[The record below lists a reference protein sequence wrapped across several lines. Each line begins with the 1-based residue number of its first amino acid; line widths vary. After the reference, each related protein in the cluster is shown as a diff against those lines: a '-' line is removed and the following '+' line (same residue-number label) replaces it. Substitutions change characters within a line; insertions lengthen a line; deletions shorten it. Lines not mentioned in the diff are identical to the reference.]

1 MSPGPGTVGNLIG
14 EFWAEKTGVALSHI
28 AYKGAGQAINDLVA
42 GHVQLGAITWTAA
55 LGQMRGGTIVPLAV
69 SSARRMPEFPE
80 VPTLKEL
87 GYPDLVVTTWFGLAA
102 PAGLP
107 AAITARMNQE
117 VGAALAKPDV
127 RTRLGAEGFEIET
140 MSPDELTRFVQGEL
154 AKWGPVREADD
165 AGRNGKLNGPVF
177 LDAGASLPWAD
188 AVPCVVRQPEFQW

>member
-1 MSPGPGTVGNLIG
+1 LKGSKEPLPYVSPGPGTVGNLIG

-154 AKWGPVREADD
+154 VKWGPVVKRTMP
-165 AGRNGKLNGPVF
+165 AGTAN
-177 LDAGASLPWAD
+177 
-188 AVPCVVRQPEFQW
+188 